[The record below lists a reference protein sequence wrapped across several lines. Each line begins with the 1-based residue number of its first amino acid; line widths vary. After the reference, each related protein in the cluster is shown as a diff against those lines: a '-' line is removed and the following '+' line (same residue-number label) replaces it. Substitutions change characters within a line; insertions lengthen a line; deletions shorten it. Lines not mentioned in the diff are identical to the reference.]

1 MGMTR
6 KISRFLAV
14 AGVVFGLAPALAQA
28 QGTTISGQVTG
39 TGGAPV
45 VGASVS
51 IPTLRVGGF
60 TDEQGAYTFTVPASA
75 NGTTVTITARRLGFQ
90 ASAAQVTLSGA
101 PVVQNF
107 SLSAAA
113 TQLQGVVVTALGLTR
128 EKSTLGTAQ
137 QQLSSTELNTTR
149 AQNLVQQ
156 IQGKVSGVQITSPGT
171 QGGSTNIIIRG
182 QNSITGNNQP
192 LFVVDGVP
200 VSNANRGGAPFTGS
214 NTTFDYGNALND
226 INPDD
231 IESLSVLKGPNAAA
245 LYGSRAAN
253 GVILITT
260 RKGGNSGGRLRTEI
274 NSNLTFERPAILPD
288 FQDLYGQG
296 LQGEFAWVDGNY
308 GGINDGVDE
317 SWGPRLDGRL
327 ICQFDSPGAGTS
339 SVDASGNFIL
349 GGCTPTPWIAHPD
362 NVKDFFETGITGA
375 TTVGV
380 SGGTER
386 LNGRLSMGADN
397 VRGIFP
403 NNLFQRRTA
412 SLSGTF
418 RASSKLTADGSV
430 QYIHNAG
437 RNRPGVGYSGRNP
450 LQSMFNWYGRQ
461 VNTESLR
468 NFALGGASN
477 GGPATREFNWNYSYH
492 NNPFWVMEEN
502 PQTDDRDRVIGSV
515 SVNYQIAEGLNANLQ
530 TGSDIYRLGVQQ
542 LYARGAEDFINLA
555 YNGGFRFVNDYR
567 NDNNTGLTL
576 TGNRRLASWLDLN
589 AVAGGGLR
597 REYFNSNT
605 QQTTGLVVPRV
616 YNPSNAAVAPAIT
629 QEIVRREVQ
638 SLYGSAAFTI
648 KDWWTIE
655 GTARNDWSS
664 TLPVGANSYFYPS
677 ANTSIVLTDA
687 FPGLQGRVLSS
698 LKLRAAAA
706 RVGSDAPVYSLVPVF
721 LGESQR
727 FGGQPQYRLDT
738 RLANANLKPEI
749 TRSDEVGAELALF
762 DNRITLDASL
772 YSKSTRNQIFDVEI
786 SGASGFDRKWVN
798 AGEISNKGFE
808 SLLTLNVLNSPRFG
822 WNTTFNFARNRSK
835 VVDLAEDVDAIVLGR
850 GGFGDVIVEARRGEP
865 YGTFRGYK
873 YLRDANG
880 KILVSA
886 DDPTTLA
893 TNEGGYPLRENTLSV
908 LGNIQAKWTGGWSNQ
923 FTFGNFAINTLLD
936 VKRGGKLY
944 SVTNMFGEYAGVL
957 ESTVRGRE
965 VDWDTP
971 GIIFDGVNEVTG
983 QPNTIAITAEEFY
996 HGLFAYTERYIYD
1009 ASYVKLRELRLS
1021 YNLPESWA
1029 SRILGAREASIAL
1042 TGRNLKMWTNVP
1054 NIDPEFAYSSRND
1067 QGIEVNMSP
1076 NPRSIGLNLRIVP

>member
-1 MGMTR
+1 MGMTG
-6 KISRFLAV
+6 KFSRFLAV
-14 AGVVFGLAPALAQA
+14 ASVLFGLAPAVAHA

-39 TGGAPV
+39 IGGAPV

-60 TDEQGAYTFTVPASA
+60 TDDQGQYSFTVPASA

-90 ASAAQVTLSGA
+90 PSSAQVTLSGA

-137 QQLSSTELNTTR
+137 QQLSATEINSTR
-149 AQNLVQQ
+149 AQNVVQQ
-156 IQGKVSGVQITSPGT
+156 IQGKVSGVQITAPGT

-192 LFVVDGVP
+192 LFIVDGVP
-200 VSNANRGGAPFTGS
+200 VSNANRGGAPFPGS
-214 NTTFDYGNALND
+214 NTDFDLGNALND
-226 INPDD
+226 LNPDD

-274 NSNLTFERPAILPD
+274 NTNLTFERPAILPD

-296 LQGEFAWVDGNY
+296 LQGEFEWVDGNY
-308 GGINDGVDE
+308 GGTNDGVDE
-317 SWGPRLDGRL
+317 SWGPRMDGRL

-339 SVDASGNFIL
+339 S
-349 GGCTPTPWIAHPD
+349 CTATPWIAHPD
-362 NVKDFFETGITGA
+362 NVKDFFETGVTGS

-380 SGGTER
+380 SGGTDR

-430 QYIHNAG
+430 QYIRNSG

-468 NFALGGASN
+468 QFAKGGLTN

-502 PQTDDRDRVIGSV
+502 PQLDDRDRVIGSV
-515 SVNYQIAEGLNANLQ
+515 SVNYQLADGLNAQLQ

-542 LYARGAEDFINLA
+542 LYARGAEQFVNLA

-576 TGNRRLASWLDLN
+576 TGNRRLANWLDLN
-589 AVAGGGLR
+589 AVAGGSLR
-597 REYFNSNT
+597 REYFNGNS
-605 QQTTGLVVPRV
+605 QQTTGLLVAGV
-616 YNPSNAAVAPAIT
+616 YNPSNAAVAPSIDQT
-629 QEIVRREVQ
+629 IQRREVQ

-648 KDWWTIE
+648 KKWWTIE

-677 ANTSIVLTDA
+677 LNTSVVLTDA
-687 FPGLQGRVLSS
+687 VTGLQGRVLSS
-698 LKLRAAAA
+698 LKLRGAMA

-727 FGGQPQYRLDT
+727 FGAQPQYRLDT
-738 RLANANLKPEI
+738 RLANPNLKPEI
-749 TRSDEVGAELALF
+749 TRSDEIGAELALF
-762 DNRITLDASL
+762 DNRVTLDASL
-772 YSKSTRNQIFDVEI
+772 YSKATRNQIFDVEI

-808 SLLTLNVLNSPRFG
+808 SLLSLNLLQSQSPTG
-822 WNTTFNFARNRSK
+822 LSWNTSFNFARNRSK
-835 VVDLAEDVDAIVLGR
+835 VVELAPDVETIVLGT
-850 GGFGDVIVEARRGEP
+850 GGFGDVIVEARKGEP
-865 YGTFRGYK
+865 YGAIRGYRF
-873 YLRDANG
+873 LRDAAGNVQ
-880 KILVSA
+880 VS
-886 DDPTTLA
+886 
-893 TNEGGYPLRENTLSV
+893 GGFPLSEDTLSV
-908 LGNIQAKWTGGWSNQ
+908 LGNIQPKWTGGWANQ
-923 FTFGNFAINTLLD
+923 LSFGNFSLNTLLD
-936 VKRGGKLY
+936 VRKGGKLY

-957 ESTVRGRE
+957 EATVPGRE
-965 VDWDTP
+965 NDWNDP
-971 GIIFDGVNEVTG
+971 GIVVEGIDVATG
-983 QPNTIAITAEEFY
+983 QPNTTAITAEDYY
-996 HGLFAYTERYIYD
+996 HGLFGYTERYVYD
-1009 ASYVKLRELRLS
+1009 AGYVKLREVRLS
-1021 YNLPESWA
+1021 YNLPETWA
-1029 SRILGAREASIAL
+1029 NRIMGAREASIAL

-1076 NPRSIGLNLRIVP
+1076 NPRSFGFNIRIVP